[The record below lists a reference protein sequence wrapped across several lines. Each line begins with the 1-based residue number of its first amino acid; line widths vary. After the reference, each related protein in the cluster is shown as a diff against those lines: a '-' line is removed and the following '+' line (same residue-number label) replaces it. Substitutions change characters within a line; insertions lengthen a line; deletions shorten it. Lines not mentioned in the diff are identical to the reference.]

1 MIKEDVDLGDCIEE
15 AADTIRHDI
24 QRMPH
29 IGIILGSGL
38 GSFAEKLENTKKYRM
53 ADFKG
58 FPKPTVEGHTG
69 MLIFGTYHGVL
80 LAVLSGRFHYY
91 EGYSQNVITIPV
103 RLLADLGISNLI
115 LTNAAGSVNKGFR
128 PGDVMLIR
136 DHINM
141 SGSNPLIGTNW
152 GKYGPRFPDMGNVYT
167 KEWCE
172 RLLSR
177 LNADNIPVRQGL
189 YIMFSG
195 PSYETPAEIIFARKM
210 GGDAV
215 GMSTV
220 PEAIV
225 ARHCGMNVLAFSC
238 LTNMAAGVLEQKLCH
253 DEVMAVA
260 ESAEKKL
267 LKILNAAIE
276 TAV

>member
-103 RLLADLGISNLI
+103 RLLADLGYWYAPDGRTREQQALFEQVEVKPQAIEWLFATAFGRKFRVSLDNL
-115 LTNAAGSVNKGFR
+115 TGE
-128 PGDVMLIR
+128 
-136 DHINM
+136 
-141 SGSNPLIGTNW
+141 SGNGNTF
-152 GKYGPRFPDMGNVYT
+152 KDNVYAQV
-167 KEWCE
+167 C
-172 RLLSR
+172 RYM
-177 LNADNIPVRQGL
+177 NAEACLPKDAWYLISCICTCIR
-189 YIMFSG
+189 
-195 PSYETPAEIIFARKM
+195 
-210 GGDAV
+210 GGEMLQASEFKREMLD
-215 GMSTV
+215 
-220 PEAIV
+220 
-225 ARHCGMNVLAFSC
+225 
-238 LTNMAAGVLEQKLCH
+238 
-253 DEVMAVA
+253 
-260 ESAEKKL
+260 
-267 LKILNAAIE
+267 
-276 TAV
+276 